1 MKTFSEIINAADGVI
16 DIMLCISVVLLEV
29 FVVIV
34 CCTVVVVAV
43 IVSCTVVVVVVVVIV
58 SCSVVV
64 EIFVIVGMFRATAI
78 STNHL
83 TSRLDP
89 FSPRLGWLGG
99 WLFGQI
105 FGEWR
110 ENFERLSSF
119 LGRNGW
125 QRRVSPGWW
134 KVGMVERRRK
144 GIEVRHR
151 SCLTQSLVQCPFGK
165 ADRRLA
171 IWRDK
176 TAMTVLDQ
184 IGFRVHANA
193 HATARHCGEG
203 RSRERRTGG
212 WDWLLALVWKEK
224 LESWLKNF
232 CSVNFY

>member
-1 MKTFSEIINAADGVI
+1 MKTVSEIINAADGVI

-64 EIFVIVGMFRATAI
+64 EIFVIAGMFRATAI

-134 KVGMVERRRK
+134 EVGMVERR
-144 GIEVRHR
+144 
-151 SCLTQSLVQCPFGK
+151 
-165 ADRRLA
+165 
-171 IWRDK
+171 
-176 TAMTVLDQ
+176 
-184 IGFRVHANA
+184 
-193 HATARHCGEG
+193 
-203 RSRERRTGG
+203 
-212 WDWLLALVWKEK
+212 
-224 LESWLKNF
+224 
-232 CSVNFY
+232 